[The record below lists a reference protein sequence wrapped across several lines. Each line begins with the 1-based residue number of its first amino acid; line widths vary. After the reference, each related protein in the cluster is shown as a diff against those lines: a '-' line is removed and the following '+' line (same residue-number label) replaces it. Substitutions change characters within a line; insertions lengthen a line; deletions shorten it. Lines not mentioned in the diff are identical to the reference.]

1 MPCLHFC
8 THVSFHSISNVQIV
22 RTFGNRI
29 PIQTFEKWHNVSAWF
44 LKPFGE
50 RVQENHIYHLVKP
63 NLTVKTG
70 AVYRGVT
77 YVTNFFWKMEKLT
90 FKSKI

>member
-1 MPCLHFC
+1 MLVKSE
-8 THVSFHSISNVQIV
+8 TSNIS
-22 RTFGNRI
+22 RT
-29 PIQTFEKWHNVSAWF
+29 EAWF

-77 YVTNFFWKMEKLT
+77 YVINVFWKMEKLT

>member
-1 MPCLHFC
+1 MLVKSE
-8 THVSFHSISNVQIV
+8 TSNIS
-22 RTFGNRI
+22 RTG
-29 PIQTFEKWHNVSAWF
+29 AWF
-44 LKPFGE
+44 LTPFGE
-50 RVQENHIYHLVKP
+50 RVQENYIYHLVKP

>member
-1 MPCLHFC
+1 MVFN
-8 THVSFHSISNVQIV
+8 T
-22 RTFGNRI
+22 
-29 PIQTFEKWHNVSAWF
+29 
-44 LKPFGE
+44 FGE
-50 RVQENHIYHLVKP
+50 RVQENYIYHLVKP